1 MAHPVAAIMICL
13 GLIACSVGAVV
24 QANELSGFQAGGT
37 HARYACAAQ
46 AAVAAPVS
54 ADGDEADVE
63 DLIDA
68 HYQLTAFGRR
78 A

>member
-1 MAHPVAAIMICL
+1 MAHPVAALMICL
-13 GLIACSVGAVV
+13 GLIACSVGAAV
-24 QANELSGFQAGGT
+24 QAHGVDGVQAGT
-37 HARYACAAQ
+37 AHARYACAAQ
-46 AAVAAPVS
+46 AVVAAPLGTDAAES
-54 ADGDEADVE
+54 DVE

>member
-1 MAHPVAAIMICL
+1 MAHPVAALMICL
-13 GLIACSVGAVV
+13 GAIACSVGAAV
-24 QANELSGFQAGGT
+24 QAHGLDGVQAGSM

-46 AAVAAPVS
+46 AVAAAPLGAGTAES
-54 ADGDEADVE
+54 DVQ